1 MRIPT
6 YKILPILRDNYIF
19 VLNSEDK
26 SNLSEN
32 YIVVDPGEPTELK
45 KFLKNSVHDNIK
57 LNILITH
64 HHPDHTGGLS
74 ELTRTFDCEVWGPR
88 VSQKRIPEIQHGLKG
103 GDTLSLCGFH
113 FDVLA
118 LSGHTLDHIA
128 FFEKKQH
135 WLFSGDVLFNYGC
148 GRLFEGDFQLAFESL
163 QIIKNLPPTTQVFC
177 AHEYTLKN
185 ISFALARARKMKN
198 EPLINLLNE
207 QLHEVNQRRSNN
219 LPTVPFP
226 LDKDKIFN
234 PFLVAKN
241 VEEFKEIRI
250 ARDLF

>member
-6 YKILPILRDNYIF
+6 YKIIPILRDNYIF

-26 SNLSEN
+26 NTLSEN
-32 YIVVDPGEPTELK
+32 YIVIDPGESTELK
-45 KFLKNSVHDNIK
+45 KFLNPSAHNKIK

-74 ELTRTFDCEVWGPR
+74 ELTRSFNCEVWGPR
-88 VSQKRIPEIQHGLKG
+88 VSQKRIPEIQHGFEG
-103 GDTLSLCGFH
+103 GETLSLCGFH

-128 FFEKKQH
+128 FFEKNQH

-163 QIIKNLPPTTQVFC
+163 QIVKNLPQDTQVFC

-185 ISFALARARKMKN
+185 ISFALAQAKKMKN
-198 EPLINLLNE
+198 EHLIKLLDE
-207 QLHEVNQRRSNN
+207 QLDDIKNQRSKS
-219 LPTVPFP
+219 LPTVPFS
-226 LDKDKIFN
+226 LDKDKNYN
-234 PFLVAKN
+234 PFLIAKN
-241 VEEFKEIRI
+241 VEEFKEIRM